1 MLRTGAYL
9 VAIFGTIFGG
19 AYALDRLA
27 KHKEKMIEKQE
38 FDEVELEDFEEDVC
52 EDFCWYEE
60 MWNEVMEDFGDCLK
74 ERPCSCGHCKCNNDA
89 DGDHECCGNCK
100 CNEEDEEN
108 K

>member
-1 MLRTGAYL
+1 MLITGAYL

-60 MWNEVMEDFGDCLK
+60 MFNDVMEDFGDCLK
-74 ERPCSCGHCKCNNDA
+74 ERPCSCNHDA
-89 DGDHECCGNCK
+89 DGDHECCGNCENCK
-100 CNEEDEEN
+100 CHKNDEEN

>member
-1 MLRTGAYL
+1 MLRTAGAL

-19 AYALDRLA
+19 AYVLDRVA
-27 KHKEKMIEKQE
+27 KYKEKVIENQE
-38 FDEVELEDFEEDVC
+38 NDEVELDNVEEDVC

-74 ERPCSCGHCKCNNDA
+74 ERPCSCHHDV
-89 DGDHECCGNCK
+89 DGDHECCGNCENCK